1 MNVGE
6 ENWKTWL
13 RRAAV
18 NILLTADVKVFY
30 VTLNIFR
37 IQMDGTTL

>member
-18 NILLTADVKVFY
+18 NILLMLIVFY